1 MISNSN
7 MKGNDKQML
16 DWKEQNG
23 EWYCYKSDILVK
35 GWVEDENGRWFHLN
49 EDSGKMDTDWIEID
63 SRWYYLYTEK
73 TEKEGNTHSK
83 GEMATGWLKSPYS
96 GKWYYLYPEKT
107 EHDGNTHSKG
117 EMATSTTLTIN
128 NKTYTFDKSG
138 VMQESTLSG
147 DALVST
153 KCIDFVKGYEEF
165 YAHKYDDGTGTIT
178 QGYGCIGDE
187 IADWGD
193 TITEQQASDR
203 LNSLINA
210 KYAKPIKANLDTKG
224 ISLTQN
230 QFDALVSFG
239 FNIGYSTLFN
249 SSLYKYIISGGKD
262 AGTIKADFCMYNKAL
277 VKGVLTVMDGLT
289 KRRIAESN
297 MFNYGE
303 YDSRH

>member
-73 TEKEGNTHSK
+73 TEKE
-83 GEMATGWLKSPYS
+83 
-96 GKWYYLYPEKT
+96 
-107 EHDGNTHSKG
+107 GNTHSKG

-249 SSLYKYIISGGKD
+249 SSLYKYIVSGGKD